1 MVNYTYEFN
10 DNFKKII
17 KKLDPSLKSKVV
29 KQIKKISENPLVGK
43 PMRNNRK
50 GTREVY
56 VKPYRLS
63 YLFDNTENHIIF
75 LDFYHKDKQ

>member
-1 MVNYTYEFN
+1 MVDTVKY
-10 DNFKKII
+10 DKNFKKIF
-17 KKLDPSLKSKVV
+17 KKLDKSIKDRAK
-29 KQIKKISENPLVGK
+29 KQIIKIIDDPKVGK
-43 PMRNNRK
+43 PMRNVRK

-63 YLFDNTENHIIF
+63 YYFDEEKDLIIF

>member
-1 MVNYTYEFN
+1 MVDTVKY
-10 DNFKKII
+10 DKNFKKII
-17 KKLDPSLKSKVV
+17 KKLDKSIKDRAI
-29 KQIKKISENPLVGK
+29 KQIIKIIDDPKVGK
-43 PMRNNRK
+43 PMRNVRK

-63 YLFDNTENHIIF
+63 YYFDEENDLIIF